1 VVLVQRRSHTTK
13 EKEKEKREIQNGIE
27 LYLIRAVPNLL
38 HELGQ
43 ASHAAEKPAV
53 SATTAARERRRHA
66 TVCVCVACAFNT
78 TMRAYMFWCQE
89 RFCLRR

>member
-1 VVLVQRRSHTTK
+1 MSAFVTRKEREREKAREKEKTLSSLLSSGARARAKTLSRKEK

-43 ASHAAEKPAV
+43 TSHAAEEPAV
-53 SATTAARERRRHA
+53 TATTTAGE
-66 TVCVCVACAFNT
+66 
-78 TMRAYMFWCQE
+78 
-89 RFCLRR
+89 

>member
-1 VVLVQRRSHTTK
+1 VSEFITRKEREREKKLERKRTLSSSLSSGARARAKTRSREEK

-43 ASHAAEKPAV
+43 TSHAAEEPAV
-53 SATTAARERRRHA
+53 TATTTAGE
-66 TVCVCVACAFNT
+66 
-78 TMRAYMFWCQE
+78 
-89 RFCLRR
+89 

>member
-1 VVLVQRRSHTTK
+1 MSAFVTRKEREREKKLERKRTLSSLLSSGARARAKTLSRKEK

-43 ASHAAEKPAV
+43 TSHAAEEPAV
-53 SATTAARERRRHA
+53 SATTTAGE
-66 TVCVCVACAFNT
+66 
-78 TMRAYMFWCQE
+78 
-89 RFCLRR
+89 

>member
-1 VVLVQRRSHTTK
+1 MSAFITRKERERKLERKRTLSSLLSSGARARARAKTLSHK

-43 ASHAAEKPAV
+43 TSHAAEEPAV
-53 SATTAARERRRHA
+53 TATTTAGE
-66 TVCVCVACAFNT
+66 
-78 TMRAYMFWCQE
+78 
-89 RFCLRR
+89 

>member
-1 VVLVQRRSHTTK
+1 MSAFVTRKEREREKLERKRTLSSLLSSGARARAKTRSRKEK

-43 ASHAAEKPAV
+43 TSHAAEEPAV
-53 SATTAARERRRHA
+53 TATTTAGE
-66 TVCVCVACAFNT
+66 
-78 TMRAYMFWCQE
+78 
-89 RFCLRR
+89 

>member
-1 VVLVQRRSHTTK
+1 MSAFIIRKERERERKLERKRTLSSLLSSGARARARAKTLSHK

-43 ASHAAEKPAV
+43 TSHAAEEPAV
-53 SATTAARERRRHA
+53 TATTTAGE
-66 TVCVCVACAFNT
+66 
-78 TMRAYMFWCQE
+78 
-89 RFCLRR
+89 

>member
-1 VVLVQRRSHTTK
+1 MSAFVTRKEREREKKLERERTLSSLLSSGARARAKTRSREEK

-43 ASHAAEKPAV
+43 TSHAAEEPAV
-53 SATTAARERRRHA
+53 TATTTAGE
-66 TVCVCVACAFNT
+66 
-78 TMRAYMFWCQE
+78 
-89 RFCLRR
+89 

>member
-1 VVLVQRRSHTTK
+1 MTRSRKEK

-43 ASHAAEKPAV
+43 TSHAAEEPAV
-53 SATTAARERRRHA
+53 TATTTAGE
-66 TVCVCVACAFNT
+66 
-78 TMRAYMFWCQE
+78 
-89 RFCLRR
+89 

>member
-1 VVLVQRRSHTTK
+1 MSAFITRKERERERKLERKRTLSSLLSSGARARAKTRSRKEK

-43 ASHAAEKPAV
+43 TSHAAEEPAV
-53 SATTAARERRRHA
+53 TATTTAGE
-66 TVCVCVACAFNT
+66 
-78 TMRAYMFWCQE
+78 
-89 RFCLRR
+89 

>member
-1 VVLVQRRSHTTK
+1 MSAFVTRKEREREKKLERKRTLSSSLSSGARARAKTRSREEK

-43 ASHAAEKPAV
+43 TSHAAEEPAV
-53 SATTAARERRRHA
+53 TATTTAGE
-66 TVCVCVACAFNT
+66 
-78 TMRAYMFWCQE
+78 
-89 RFCLRR
+89 

>member
-1 VVLVQRRSHTTK
+1 MSAFVTRKEREREKKLERKRTLSSSLSSGARARAKTRSRKEK

-43 ASHAAEKPAV
+43 TSHAAEEPAV
-53 SATTAARERRRHA
+53 TATTTAGE
-66 TVCVCVACAFNT
+66 
-78 TMRAYMFWCQE
+78 
-89 RFCLRR
+89 

>member
-1 VVLVQRRSHTTK
+1 MSAFIIRKERERKLERKRTLSSLLSSGARARAKTLSRKEKEK

-43 ASHAAEKPAV
+43 TSHAAEEPAV
-53 SATTAARERRRHA
+53 TATTTAGE
-66 TVCVCVACAFNT
+66 
-78 TMRAYMFWCQE
+78 
-89 RFCLRR
+89 

>member
-1 VVLVQRRSHTTK
+1 VSAFITRKEREREKKLERKRTLSSSLSSGARARAKTRSREEK

-43 ASHAAEKPAV
+43 TSHAAEEPAV
-53 SATTAARERRRHA
+53 TATTTAGE
-66 TVCVCVACAFNT
+66 
-78 TMRAYMFWCQE
+78 
-89 RFCLRR
+89 

>member
-1 VVLVQRRSHTTK
+1 LLSSGARARAKTLSHKEK

-43 ASHAAEKPAV
+43 TSHAAEEPAV
-53 SATTAARERRRHA
+53 TATTTAGE
-66 TVCVCVACAFNT
+66 
-78 TMRAYMFWCQE
+78 
-89 RFCLRR
+89 

>member
-1 VVLVQRRSHTTK
+1 MSAFKIRKEREKKLERKRTFISLLSSGARARAKTLSRKEK

-43 ASHAAEKPAV
+43 SSHAAEEPAV
-53 SATTAARERRRHA
+53 SAATTARE
-66 TVCVCVACAFNT
+66 
-78 TMRAYMFWCQE
+78 
-89 RFCLRR
+89 

>member
-1 VVLVQRRSHTTK
+1 MSAFIIRKERERKLERKRILSSLLSSGARARAMTRSRKEK

-43 ASHAAEKPAV
+43 TSHAAEEPAV
-53 SATTAARERRRHA
+53 TATTTAGE
-66 TVCVCVACAFNT
+66 
-78 TMRAYMFWCQE
+78 
-89 RFCLRR
+89 

>member
-1 VVLVQRRSHTTK
+1 LLSSGARARAKTLSRKEKEK

-43 ASHAAEKPAV
+43 TSHAAEEPAV
-53 SATTAARERRRHA
+53 TATTTAGE
-66 TVCVCVACAFNT
+66 
-78 TMRAYMFWCQE
+78 
-89 RFCLRR
+89 

>member
-1 VVLVQRRSHTTK
+1 VSAFVTRKEREREKKLERKRTLSSSLSSGARARAKTRSREEK

-43 ASHAAEKPAV
+43 TSHAAEESAV
-53 SATTAARERRRHA
+53 TATTTAGE
-66 TVCVCVACAFNT
+66 
-78 TMRAYMFWCQE
+78 
-89 RFCLRR
+89 

>member
-1 VVLVQRRSHTTK
+1 MSAFIIRKERERKLERKRTLRFLLSSGARARAKTLSHEEK

-43 ASHAAEKPAV
+43 TSHAAEEPAV
-53 SATTAARERRRHA
+53 TATTTAGE
-66 TVCVCVACAFNT
+66 
-78 TMRAYMFWCQE
+78 
-89 RFCLRR
+89 

>member
-1 VVLVQRRSHTTK
+1 VSAFITRKEREREKKLERKRTLSSSLSSGARARAKTRSRKEK

-43 ASHAAEKPAV
+43 TSHAAEEPAV
-53 SATTAARERRRHA
+53 TATTTAGE
-66 TVCVCVACAFNT
+66 
-78 TMRAYMFWCQE
+78 
-89 RFCLRR
+89 

>member
-1 VVLVQRRSHTTK
+1 MSAFKIRKEREKKLERKRTFISLLSSGARARAKTRSHK

-43 ASHAAEKPAV
+43 TSHAAEEPAV
-53 SATTAARERRRHA
+53 TATTTAGE
-66 TVCVCVACAFNT
+66 
-78 TMRAYMFWCQE
+78 
-89 RFCLRR
+89 

>member
-1 VVLVQRRSHTTK
+1 VSAFVTRKEREREKKLERKRTLSSSLSSGARARAKTRSREEK

-43 ASHAAEKPAV
+43 TSHAAEEPAV
-53 SATTAARERRRHA
+53 TATTTAGE
-66 TVCVCVACAFNT
+66 
-78 TMRAYMFWCQE
+78 
-89 RFCLRR
+89 

>member
-1 VVLVQRRSHTTK
+1 MSAFITRKEREREKKLERKRTLSSSLSSGARARAKTRSRKEK

-43 ASHAAEKPAV
+43 TSHAAEEPAV
-53 SATTAARERRRHA
+53 TATTTAGE
-66 TVCVCVACAFNT
+66 
-78 TMRAYMFWCQE
+78 
-89 RFCLRR
+89 

>member
-1 VVLVQRRSHTTK
+1 MSAFITRKEREREKKLERKRTLSSSLSSGARARAKTRSREEK

-43 ASHAAEKPAV
+43 TSHAAEEPAV
-53 SATTAARERRRHA
+53 TATTTAGE
-66 TVCVCVACAFNT
+66 
-78 TMRAYMFWCQE
+78 
-89 RFCLRR
+89 